1 MVRCPNILVYKEEED
16 PKAVVDTGLQIL
28 KGKEKYRKLI
38 VELTRERKWV
48 LPL

>member
-1 MVRCPNILVYKEEED
+1 MVQCPNILVYKEED

-38 VELTRERKWV
+38 VELTQERKWV